1 MLQNV
6 NLIRNIPAAASAA
19 ALLPC
24 LLFGTTGFLTWLGAR
39 GAWLL
44 LPSALGAPFAVP
56 GLRFAPLGEQP
67 WSALAAELAGVAVL
81 VAVVWWA
88 TARSV
93 ARRPD
98 ASAVRAFLAGWG
110 AFALGAAAAG
120 VPRALLPAWE
130 MGLGPVGWYAM
141 LAGGLVTGLLWG
153 STLGWICGFARLA
166 TRPRAAVAA

>member
-1 MLQNV
+1 M
-6 NLIRNIPAAASAA
+6 NLIRNIPAVTSAV

-24 LLFGTTGFLTWLGAR
+24 LLFGTTGFLAWLGAH

-56 GLRFAPLGEQP
+56 GLRFTPLGEQP
-67 WSALAAELAGVAVL
+67 LSALATELVGVAVL
-81 VAVVWWA
+81 AAVVWWA

-93 ARRPD
+93 ERRPE
-98 ASAVRAFLAGWG
+98 ASAGRAFLAGWG

-120 VPRALLPAWE
+120 VPRALVPAWE
-130 MGLGPVGWYAM
+130 MGLEPAGWYAM

-166 TRPRAAVAA
+166 VRPRVTVAV

>member
-1 MLQNV
+1 M
-6 NLIRNIPAAASAA
+6 NLIRNIPAATSAA

-24 LLFGTTGFLTWLGAR
+24 LLFGSGGFLTLLGAWN
-39 GAWLL
+39 AWLL

-56 GLRFAPLGEQP
+56 GLRFAPLGEKP
-67 WSALAAELAGVAVL
+67 LSALLTELAGVAVL
-81 VAVVWWA
+81 VAVVWWT

-98 ASAVRAFLAGWG
+98 ASAGRAFLAGWG

-120 VPRALLPAWE
+120 APRALVPAWE
-130 MGLGPVGWYAM
+130 MGLGPAGWYAM

-153 STLGWICGFARLA
+153 STLGWICGAARLA
-166 TRPRAAVAA
+166 VRPRVAAAG

>member
-1 MLQNV
+1 M
-6 NLIRNIPAAASAA
+6 NLIRNIPAVTSAV

-24 LLFGTTGFLTWLGAR
+24 LLFGSTGFLAWSGAR
-39 GAWLL
+39 SAWLL
-44 LPSALGAPFAVP
+44 LPGALGAPFAVP
-56 GLRFAPLGEQP
+56 RLRFTPLGEQP
-67 WSALAAELAGVAVL
+67 WSVFATELAGVAVL

-93 ARRPD
+93 ARRPG
-98 ASAVRAFLAGWG
+98 ASAGRVFLAGWG
-110 AFALGAAAAG
+110 AFVLGTAAAG
-120 VPRALLPAWE
+120 VPRSLVPAWE

-166 TRPRAAVAA
+166 VRPRVAATA

>member
-1 MLQNV
+1 M
-6 NLIRNIPAAASAA
+6 NLIRNIPAVTSAV

-39 GAWLL
+39 SAWLL

-56 GLRFAPLGEQP
+56 GLRFAPLGEQSVSGFATE
-67 WSALAAELAGVAVL
+67 SAGAAVL

-93 ARRPD
+93 ERRPD
-98 ASAVRAFLAGWG
+98 ASAARVFLAGWG

-120 VPRALLPAWE
+120 VPRALVPAWE

-141 LAGGLVTGLLWG
+141 LAGGLATGLLWG
-153 STLGWICGFARLA
+153 STLGWICGFARLVS
-166 TRPRAAVAA
+166 RPRVAAAT